1 MVGGSHLSY
10 APLVLVADHVLE
22 EDPFRP
28 ELRRRDAVQPVLLL
42 HRLDALRRVRTERV
56 LR

>member
-1 MVGGSHLSY
+1 VVGGSHLSY

-22 EDPFRP
+22 EDPLRP